1 MNSKKVLITG
11 GTGSLGRA
19 LIRRIKSLGMQIIVY
34 SREEG
39 KQGLYFGRD
48 KDIIRVV
55 GDVRDLDKLSTTF
68 RIHKPDYVIHA
79 AALKRVDDMEFH
91 PDECVKTNVIGSQNV
106 ATAAL
111 KTDVTKCILISTDK
125 ACQPVNVYG
134 SSKFIAERVFTNFD
148 FYSDNTIFASVRYGN
163 VIASRGSFIPLWMDL
178 IKSNK
183 TVPVTDLKCSRFLFT
198 LDDAV
203 DTVLGALELSQGG
216 EVFIPKIKSYDLQT
230 VLSSL
235 QHLCNVENID
245 YDIVNMRPG
254 EKIHEDMLAMTEL
267 DFTYEVADKLLAVL
281 PQYTRRTHT
290 YNKKYDGPHYNS
302 SLHLSKDVEELSDL
316 IKVGTEDK
324 E

>member
-34 SREEG
+34 SRDEG
-39 KQGLYFGRD
+39 KQALYFGRD

-134 SSKFIAERVFTNFD
+134 SSKL
-148 FYSDNTIFASVRYGN
+148 S
-163 VIASRGSFIPLWMDL
+163 
-178 IKSNK
+178 
-183 TVPVTDLKCSRFLFT
+183 LKES
-198 LDDAV
+198 
-203 DTVLGALELSQGG
+203 
-216 EVFIPKIKSYDLQT
+216 LQT
-230 VLSSL
+230 LIFILTILFLLVL
-235 QHLCNVENID
+235 
-245 YDIVNMRPG
+245 
-254 EKIHEDMLAMTEL
+254 DMVM
-267 DFTYEVADKLLAVL
+267 
-281 PQYTRRTHT
+281 
-290 YNKKYDGPHYNS
+290 
-302 SLHLSKDVEELSDL
+302 
-316 IKVGTEDK
+316 
-324 E
+324 

>member
-1 MNSKKVLITG
+1 MSPKKVLITG

-19 LIRRIKSLGMQIIVY
+19 LIKRLKSLGMQIIVY
-34 SREEG
+34 SRDEG
-39 KQGLYFGRD
+39 KQALYFGRD

-111 KTDVTKCILISTDK
+111 KTDVEKCILISTDK

-148 FYSDNTIFASVRYGN
+148 FYSESTIFSSVRYGN
-163 VIASRGSFIPLWMDL
+163 VIASRGSFIPLWMSL
-178 IKSNK
+178 INDNK
-183 TVPVTDLKCSRFLFT
+183 TVPVTDLECSRFLFT

-203 DTVLGALELSQGG
+203 DTVLGALNLTQGG
-216 EVFIPKIKSYDLQT
+216 EVFIPKIKSYNLET
-230 VLSSL
+230 VLKSL
-235 QHLCNVENID
+235 RVLCDVDNVD
-245 YDIVNMRPG
+245 YNIVNMRPG
-254 EKIHEDMLAMTEL
+254 EKIHEDMLAITEL
-267 DFTYEVADKLLAVL
+267 DFTYEVGEKLLAVL
-281 PQYTRRTHT
+281 PQYSRREHT
-290 YNKKYDGPHYNS
+290 YDKKYQGEHFNS
-302 SLHLSKDVEELSDL
+302 LLHLSDDAEELADL
-316 IKVGTEDK
+316 IKTGIDDK